1 MVGRNIGFV
10 EQASF
15 KSSLELEWK
24 RQEVMDGVM
33 VVTGDR

>member
-24 RQEVMDGVM
+24 RQEVM